1 MQQYASKLLLKC
13 LVSIV
18 AMVISAYVARH
29 DTLDGAGTEAP
40 LSFVGAV
47 VNRIGGMFGGTSQGN
62 VAASTGS
69 SDIISSVGSA
79 PADSDREIDR
89 SDRKG
94 AVPNITRTAE
104 SAVVPVSHKH
114 VLGDKSPAK
123 RKAAAATRL
132 ASVIVDPPVSYRALP
147 EKSAMIVSQRVA
159 PASQKTMVEDDIS
172 PRSFETGELPPST
185 RVFRSVTGSLWH
197 LPDLWLAR
205 AREYDRLR
213 SLPQRFHS
221 LSHLI
226 QTEVGD

>member
-1 MQQYASKLLLKC
+1 MFELLLKC

-18 AMVISAYVARH
+18 VTVLGAYVVRH
-29 DTLDGAGTEAP
+29 VTLDGARMDAP
-40 LSFVGAV
+40 LSFVGPA
-47 VNRIGGMFGGTSQGN
+47 VNRVGGLFGGKAQGN
-62 VAASTGS
+62 VTASTGS
-69 SDIISSVGSA
+69 SDIISSVGSV
-79 PADSDREIDR
+79 PADGDREIDR

-114 VLGDKSPAK
+114 VLGEKSSAK

-132 ASVIVDPPVSYRALP
+132 ASVIVEPPVPYRALP

-159 PASQKTMVEDDIS
+159 PASQNTTAEDDIS
-172 PRSFETGELPPST
+172 PRSFETGELPLST
-185 RVFRSVTGSLWH
+185 KVFRSVTGSLWH

-205 AREYDRLR
+205 AREYDRLH
-213 SLPQRFHS
+213 SLSQRFHS

-226 QTEVGD
+226 QTEVVD